1 MRISFSISS
10 HQTFLLGRLL
20 TLLLA
25 PALSGFAQTAQQIM
39 DAACTNDIRQQSSN
53 TLWES
58 TSERRS
64 AGHVFVERT
73 IETVDGDVDQLIS
86 VDRHAPDGAEKSKND
101 KVLQGLLKSAQAREA
116 MHKTMLTENKDAA
129 TLMQALPKMFLLEDR
144 GQTDGIETIAFKPDP
159 SFQPQSLEQ
168 RAIHGLSGTFY
179 VERKNMRLTGIDAVV
194 ADQVQFG
201 YGLLGT
207 LDKGGTYMQ
216 RRVEVGPGV
225 WKTKNTKLNLNG
237 RVALLKTIN
246 KQSEES
252 KSGWRAVPSDT
263 TVLQAL
269 SMLGVHP

>member
-1 MRISFSISS
+1 MQISFSTYLHRAFVFS
-10 HQTFLLGRLL
+10 GLL

-25 PALSGFAQTAQQIM
+25 LAPSGFAQTAQQIM
-39 DAACTNDIRQQSSN
+39 DVACANDIRQQSSN

-73 IETVDGDVDQLIS
+73 IETLDGDVDLLVS
-86 VDRHAPDGAEKSKND
+86 VDGHAPDGAEKSKND
-101 KVLQGLLKSAQAREA
+101 KVLQGLLRSAQAREA
-116 MHKTMLTENKDAA
+116 MHTAMLTENKDAA

-159 SFQPQSLEQ
+159 AFQPQTLEQ
-168 RAIHGLSGTFY
+168 RAIHGMSGTFY

-194 ADQVQFG
+194 AEQVQFG
-201 YGLLGT
+201 YGILGT
-207 LDKGGTYMQ
+207 LDKGGTYML

-237 RVALLKTIN
+237 RAALFKAIN

-252 KSGWRAVPSDT
+252 KSGWRAISSDT